1 VPVWPLGEP
10 RPRDMASTVY
20 RQQPRGGTALAPA
33 ILEATRLLSDTPAT
47 RHVML
52 VVTDG
57 ECFYGSGLVRE
68 ACTLAADAG
77 IEVVGLGVKAAQ
89 VIAQAFPDGRS
100 VNVDDAI
107 QLGRRGMRQVADVL
121 DDGAGH

>member
-1 VPVWPLGEP
+1 
-10 RPRDMASTVY
+10 
-20 RQQPRGGTALAPA
+20 
-33 ILEATRLLSDTPAT
+33 
-47 RHVML
+47 L

-107 QLGRRGMRQVADVL
+107 ELGRRGMRQVADVL